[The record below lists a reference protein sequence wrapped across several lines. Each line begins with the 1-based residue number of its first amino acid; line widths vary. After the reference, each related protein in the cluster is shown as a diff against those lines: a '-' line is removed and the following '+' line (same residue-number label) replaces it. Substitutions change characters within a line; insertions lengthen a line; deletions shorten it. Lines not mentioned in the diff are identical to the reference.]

1 MLKRFR
7 YQIAIFLSVIG
18 PGLITANVDNDSGGI
33 FTYSQAGAKYG
44 YLPLWTLIPITL
56 LLIVTQEMCSRMG
69 AVTGK
74 GLSDL
79 IREEFGLRTTF
90 FLMIALVLTN
100 FTNVIAEFAGIASS
114 LELFHISRYIS
125 VPICAV
131 AVWFLVVRGNY
142 RSVEKIFLFACCL
155 YVTYIISAFLLKP
168 DWKEAAIYSVK
179 PILMFDTDYITM
191 LIAMVGT
198 SIAPWMQF
206 YLQSA
211 IVEKGITAKEYVQS
225 RIEVVVGCIL
235 TDVVAFFIIV
245 SCATAIWAH
254 GPKDINDAADAAVAL
269 KPFGQ
274 YAYLL
279 FSAGL
284 FNASFFAACILPLST
299 VFTVCEGLG
308 FESGVDKRFH
318 EAPEFYWLYTL
329 LVVLGAAVILW
340 PNFPL
345 VKMILSSQ
353 VLNGVLLPFVLIYM
367 VILINK
373 KGLMKEWTNSAAY
386 NAVAWVSVAIMIG
399 LTLALAS
406 ITVKQMMPQA
416 KAGAWKLSPARPG
429 ARRPQDAKPRFRPS
443 CVQSGRSRIP
453 HRASDPPGRRHREI
467 FGLIPA
473 GTCKRP
479 SSLKS
484 FLRWWAEWLASRSRR
499 GWRAARSAAWRIP
512 ESRACRRVSG
522 CAAARSSR
530 RDNSPGCG
538 IRRRW

>member
-7 YQIAIFLSVIG
+7 YQIAIFLSVVG

-33 FTYSQAGAKYG
+33 LTYSQAGAKYG

-100 FTNVIAEFAGIASS
+100 FTNVIAEFAGIATS
-114 LELFHISRYIS
+114 LELFSISRFIS
-125 VPICAV
+125 VPICAI
-131 AVWFLVVRGNY
+131 AVWLLIVRGNY
-142 RSVEKIFLFACCL
+142 RSVEKVFLVACTL
-155 YVTYIISAFLLKP
+155 YVTYIFSAFLLTP
-168 DWKEAAIYSVK
+168 DWKQAAISSVK
-179 PILMFDTDYITM
+179 PIVMLDTDYIVM
-191 LIAMVGT
+191 LIGMVGT

-225 RIEVVVGCIL
+225 RIEVVLGCIL

-245 SCATAIWAH
+245 SCAAAIWEH
-254 GPKDINDAADAAVAL
+254 GPKDINTAKDAALAL

-329 LVVLGAAVILW
+329 LVVLGAGVTLW
-340 PNFPL
+340 PGFPL
-345 VKMILSSQ
+345 VKMILWSQ

-367 VILINK
+367 VLLINK
-373 KGLMKEWTNSAAY
+373 KGLMKEWTNSRIY
-386 NAVAWVSVAIMIG
+386 NAVAWVSVVIMIG
-399 LTLALAS
+399 LTLTLAA
-406 ITVKQMMPQA
+406 ITVRQ
-416 KAGAWKLSPARPG
+416 LSPA
-429 ARRPQDAKPRFRPS
+429 
-443 CVQSGRSRIP
+443 
-453 HRASDPPGRRHREI
+453 
-467 FGLIPA
+467 
-473 GTCKRP
+473 
-479 SSLKS
+479 
-484 FLRWWAEWLASRSRR
+484 ASRNP
-499 GWRAARSAAWRIP
+499 I
-512 ESRACRRVSG
+512 E
-522 CAAARSSR
+522 SSR
-530 RDNSPGCG
+530 PLAQVQRDNSGG
-538 IRRRW
+538 HSFKAYIRETAIAHLFR

>member
-1 MLKRFR
+1 MLKKFR
-7 YQIAIFLSVIG
+7 YQIAIFLSVVG

-33 FTYSQAGAKYG
+33 LTYSQAGSKYG

-90 FLMIALVLTN
+90 FMMIVLVLAN

-131 AVWFLVVRGNY
+131 AVWLLVVRGTY
-142 RSVEKIFLFACCL
+142 RSVEKVFLFACSL

-168 DWKEAAIYSVK
+168 DWKEAAVYSFK
-179 PILMFDTDYITM
+179 PILMFDTGYITM

-225 RIEVVVGCIL
+225 RVEVIVGCIL

-245 SCATAIWAH
+245 ACAAAIWSH
-254 GPKDINDAADAAVAL
+254 GAKDINDAADAAVAL

-318 EAPEFYWLYTL
+318 EAPVFYWLFTL
-329 LVVLGAAVILW
+329 LIVLGGGIILW

-345 VKMILSSQ
+345 VKMILLSQ
-353 VLNGVLLPFVLIYM
+353 VINGILLPVVLIYM
-367 VILINK
+367 VMLINK
-373 KGLMKEWTNSAAY
+373 KSLMREWTNSRLY
-386 NAVAWVSVAIMIG
+386 NAVAWVSVIIMIG

-406 ITVKQMMPQA
+406 ITVKQM
-416 KAGAWKLSPARPG
+416 
-429 ARRPQDAKPRFRPS
+429 
-443 CVQSGRSRIP
+443 VQS
-453 HRASDPPGRRHREI
+453 A
-467 FGLIPA
+467 
-473 GTCKRP
+473 
-479 SSLKS
+479 
-484 FLRWWAEWLASRSRR
+484 
-499 GWRAARSAAWRIP
+499 RAAPAAPVSRP
-512 ESRACRRVSG
+512 LAEMQGNDSRGHAMKTDVRESG
-522 CAAARSSR
+522 AAHLVR
-530 RDNSPGCG
+530 
-538 IRRRW
+538 